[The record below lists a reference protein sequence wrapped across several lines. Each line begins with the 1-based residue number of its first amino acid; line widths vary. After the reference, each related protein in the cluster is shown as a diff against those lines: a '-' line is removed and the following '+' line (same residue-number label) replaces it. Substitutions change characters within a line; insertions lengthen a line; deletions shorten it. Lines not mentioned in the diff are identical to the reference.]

1 MMKLVTVST
10 ALWSTTTVCAGAGAA
25 AACSS
30 ARLATPDERSSMRAD
45 GTAAAPNIR
54 AAASSRSLHPPST
67 STHCAAERF
76 DRTLRS
82 TRASLISARGTLTH
96 RRRPVLG
103 SPLFMEPSQP
113 VMGCAPKV
121 GAPHARN
128 ALRHRRSSPS
138 PCHHHSSWDWGA
150 FWLHVCVCVCVCV
163 CLYCNTP
170 ENELTG
176 EAHPRVRLALDAG
189 RAAREPSSTPS

>member
-121 GAPHARN
+121 GAPHRAER
-128 ALRHRRSSPS
+128 APAPPKFSITTLRGTGERS
-138 PCHHHSSWDWGA
+138 G
-150 FWLHVCVCVCVCV
+150 LRYVCVCVCVCV
-163 CLYCNTP
+163 CLFI
-170 ENELTG
+170 L
-176 EAHPRVRLALDAG
+176 
-189 RAAREPSSTPS
+189 